1 MLQSLLSD
9 ADFDAV
15 IGSAARV
22 LARGGILGIDLVPD
36 LSRWQEYKRHKS
48 LEGPFGHGR
57 HVTLVE
63 SVRQDRRRRLT
74 FFDQEFIEREGKKRK
89 VHQCSITFR
98 TLTVPEGTRRLE
110 RVGFRVD
117 AVLGDY
123 QGDDWSPDA
132 DVWVI
137 IAKRGK

>member
-1 MLQSLLSD
+1 D

-15 IGSAARV
+15 IGSVAGV
-22 LARGGILGIDLVPD
+22 LSRGGIFGIDLVPD
-36 LSRWQEYKRHKS
+36 LTRWQEYKRHKS
-48 LEGPFGHGR
+48 LEGSFGRGR

-63 SVRQDRRRRLT
+63 SVRQDRRHRLT
-74 FFDQEFIEREGKKRK
+74 IFEQEFIEREGRKRK
-89 VHQCSITFR
+89 IHQFSITFR
-98 TLTVPEGTRRLE
+98 SLTVPEVIRRLE

-132 DVWVI
+132 EIWVI
-137 IAKRGK
+137 IAKRAK